1 MKKSFLKRVMAAA
14 IAVPVALSQTVLF
27 TSFADG
33 ETAKVLSTKTF
44 TDVESDVEINVPTL
58 AANGSYKAPEAGT
71 PYAYVQE
78 SDWYEEMQAAVN
90 DLIGTTQ
97 TLNTNAIAQRIESN
111 EWWSDE
117 ARDIFSQAGA
127 VKATATVNDSDV
139 TVVFDINY
147 NYSQQIIDAVYD
159 RLPEYDSDVKLDLS
173 TSSKVAGTVTVKIDT
188 SELASKKVSA
198 TVETNIEGLKGNSAA
213 DAAAYVQSL
222 FDAAKADVEA
232 AVAKAEAEA
241 KAAGDTDKAYRIGSL
256 LDENY
261 EEIVADYQKR
271 VDRIKKYLDK
281 ADNAQF
287 KGSYEH
293 EADAD
298 ALLADVK
305 ADLTEKFP
313 NQKRLENIPNSI
325 DEAVARSKFTK
336 ASELLSIV
344 VGDINANE
352 TVAAQGY
359 SVELTSND
367 IVEVAKSAYDIT
379 AEVDA
384 AGNQIAGEAWGYLPD
399 EVTDYSIYTDFITK
413 ELAKQD
419 LELDGEIQGVK
430 VFEAEGSSDA
440 DALTAEGTLNVYR
453 VIYFEVKE
461 IEETTEDTTE
471 ETTEDTTGE
480 TEDTTGETDVTEEP
494 TEVTEEPTGETEEP
508 TEVTEEPT
516 GETEE
521 PTGETEEPTGETE
534 EPTGET
540 EEPTG
545 ETEEPTGETEEP
557 TGETQNPT
565 GETEDPT
572 AETMTP
578 TDVPV
583 AGNITD
589 IEVDMDFYFSHDPNA
604 FDPTKLIK
612 SASATVTN
620 ADGTTEKV
628 AIDDLTKFCFGM
640 DLQTPDPTLAPQDVY
655 ANKGVAYVD
664 MPVLYVFYANE
675 DGTYSPIFNATADN
689 RRPLTWIGVKGDVT
703 LDGDANAKDAS
714 EILRYATEKGVGQN
728 PYINTDADPT
738 LERFAWFLG
747 DVNGESKDLG
757 ETVSIEGSTAAS
769 DLNAVDASY
778 ILAYATK
785 EGTAGKGNVQ
795 WVPEVLEA
803 PYPAYSLAI
812 AQKKGLV

>member
-27 TSFADG
+27 TSFAEG

-461 IEETTEDTTE
+461 IEETTEDTT
-471 ETTEDTTGE
+471 
-480 TEDTTGETDVTEEP
+480 
-494 TEVTEEPTGETEEP
+494 
-508 TEVTEEPT
+508 
-516 GETEE
+516 
-521 PTGETEEPTGETE
+521 
-534 EPTGET
+534 
-540 EEPTG
+540 
-545 ETEEPTGETEEP
+545 
-557 TGETQNPT
+557 

-572 AETMTP
+572 AETVTP

-612 SASATVTN
+612 SASATITN

-628 AIDDLTKFCFGM
+628 AIDDLTKFAFGM
-640 DLQTPDPTLAPQDVY
+640 DLEAADPELAPQDVY
-655 ANKGVAYVD
+655 ANRVDNAAYCTTGLV
-664 MPVLYVFYANE
+664 VYYQNE
-675 DGTYSPIFNATADN
+675 DGTYSPIYQASKLEKQ
-689 RRPLTWIGVKGDVT
+689 PQVWIGVKGDVT
-703 LDGDANAKDAS
+703 LDGEVNAKDAS
-714 EILRYATEKGVGQN
+714 EILIYATEKGVGQK
-728 PYINTDADPT
+728 PYINTDANPT
-738 LERFAWFLG
+738 QERFAWFLG

-778 ILAYATK
+778 ILVFATK
-785 EGTAGKGNVQ
+785 VGTAGKGNVQ